1 MLSTMSMI
9 MDISCPLYTSQ
20 QQMMLH
26 QFHQFCMKYSS
37 SSSEQNIRKARN
49 GKRELSSFHAF
60 YHDDYVDSQPKISAR
75 VRVILVNWLV
85 EAHKRFELRLES
97 LYLTVNIMDGF
108 LSEVNDF
115 LTITKNTYCRW
126 PDTNAESILG
136 KAGLEL
142 STKSCVK
149 LQFSSIY

>member
-108 LSEVNDF
+108 LSEVTVLRKEF
-115 LTITKNTYCRW
+115 AYFVSAQCLL
-126 PDTNAESILG
+126 PASE
-136 KAGLEL
+136 
-142 STKSCVK
+142 
-149 LQFSSIY
+149 